1 MGEAEQASSFKQT
14 GIRKW
19 ILTGLLIRLIVMPI
33 TTHGDLLSIYHRAHL
48 LLDGSN
54 VKGLGP
60 SFFNVIHAGFLW
72 VFRPLLPYSSMWG
85 DTKAK
90 TLLAFDWLA
99 FVNQTAVFRELF
111 IFKLPYLL
119 FEILVIWMLIKLTEP
134 ERVEKVVAFW
144 VLNPIVIFS
153 AYIFGRFDMITVFLL
168 LSSLYF
174 AKLGMKNR
182 SLLMLGLSALLRI
195 YPIVLVL
202 PFALILESDFK
213 KRVRLGLVGLFP
225 LLASMAVGW
234 AQGQIGIIRGIAP
247 MGHLAYP
254 LAMKFFLGLN
264 DRLYIFVLIYSLILL
279 FLYIEP
285 QIGFKNLVQY
295 SFYVLALF
303 FATSFF
309 HPHYLIWI
317 VPFMAFYFDIPK
329 FQSVYRLLLVGWVI
343 YTFQWGRDLAG
354 SLLAP
359 LSPAFFWSTLS
370 PSEWINHY
378 YPSVQIIGMG
388 RSFFSATCL
397 ALVYLVWKKHKE
409 TEKPKEVSEESP
421 GEVVYETTS

>member
-1 MGEAEQASSFKQT
+1 
-14 GIRKW
+14 
-19 ILTGLLIRLIVMPI
+19 
-33 TTHGDLLSIYHRAHL
+33 
-48 LLDGSN
+48 
-54 VKGLGP
+54 
-60 SFFNVIHAGFLW
+60 
-72 VFRPLLPYSSMWG
+72 
-85 DTKAK
+85 
-90 TLLAFDWLA
+90 
-99 FVNQTAVFRELF
+99 
-111 IFKLPYLL
+111 
-119 FEILVIWMLIKLTEP
+119 
-134 ERVEKVVAFW
+134 
-144 VLNPIVIFS
+144 
-153 AYIFGRFDMITVFLL
+153 
-168 LSSLYF
+168 SSLYF
-174 AKLGMKNR
+174 AKRGMKKR

-195 YPIVLVL
+195 YPIVLVI

-213 KRVRLGLVGLFP
+213 KRARLVFVGILP
-225 LLASMAVGW
+225 LLVSMAIGW
-234 AQGQIGIIRGIAP
+234 AQGQIGVIRGIAP

-264 DRLYIFVLIYSLILL
+264 DRLYVFVLIYSLILL

-285 QIGFKNLVQY
+285 QVGFKNLVQY

-370 PSEWINHY
+370 PSELINHY

-409 TEKPKEVSEESP
+409 TEKPKEVAEESP